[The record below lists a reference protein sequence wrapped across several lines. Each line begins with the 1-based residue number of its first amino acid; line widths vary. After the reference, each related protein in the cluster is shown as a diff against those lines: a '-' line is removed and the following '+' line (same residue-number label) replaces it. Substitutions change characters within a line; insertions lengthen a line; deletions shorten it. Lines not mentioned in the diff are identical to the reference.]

1 MNTKIIVGAT
11 FGIAL
16 CLLLASEKRRNYLA
30 DSFCDL
36 KDKLNSMKGKTE
48 DELEDLKQKVSDNL
62 EGMSHDVRQ
71 KVMDVL
77 DQSLKSGK
85 KIRNN
90 VAKEMGY

>member
-16 CLLLASEKRRNYLA
+16 CLLLASEKRRNYIA

-36 KDKLNSMKGKTE
+36 KDKLNSLKGKTE

-62 EGMSHDVRQ
+62 EGISHDVRQ
-71 KVMDVL
+71 KVMDIL
-77 DQSLKSGK
+77 DDGLKSGK
-85 KIRNN
+85 KIKNN
-90 VAKEMGY
+90 FAKELDY